1 MPEGCVTYRATYRR
15 RSCTLRWGTG
25 WRDSSFR
32 FRCDRGC
39 RLGTWPDAPTSP
51 PPRNRFLRQSGQKN
65 LSHFRKTKMY
75 WKVGPWWW
83 WWSSG
88 QRTCLLSDDPSS
100 NAADAYSF
108 SIKFVLEKNENKHK
122 TGRGMP
128 IFKALK
134 GHCKLV
140 TARAN
145 PLKTIA
151 ILEKQ
156 ISIERWL

>member
-1 MPEGCVTYRATYRR
+1 MQTRNLTGC
-15 RSCTLRWGTG
+15 SNE
-25 WRDSSFR
+25 SSASESFSPAIWSKK
-32 FRCDRGC
+32 FKAILEKQKCIE
-39 RLGTWPDAPTSP
+39 RLGRGGGGDQVVSVLAFSPTIRVRMP
-51 PPRNRFLRQSGQKN
+51 LTP
-65 LSHFRKTKMY
+65 T
-75 WKVGPWWW
+75 V
-83 WWSSG
+83 
-88 QRTCLLSDDPSS
+88 
-100 NAADAYSF
+100 F

-156 ISIERWL
+156 ISIER